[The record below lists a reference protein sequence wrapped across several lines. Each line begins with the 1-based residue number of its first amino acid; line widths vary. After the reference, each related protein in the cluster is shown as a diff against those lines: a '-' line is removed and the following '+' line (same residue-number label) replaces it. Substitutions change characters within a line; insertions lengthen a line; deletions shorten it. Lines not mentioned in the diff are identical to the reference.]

1 MTEHWAPPKN
11 WFLMRD
17 KLFKEGR
24 AAPLWQNYVG
34 YDFLQELNNLV
45 KDQAQPR
52 FQHPPKSHLKYQP
65 CPSTFWSIQLGG
77 FIRIQHLHWRK
88 ADLTYKSHSLNET
101 GIWKTKNSWGIFYQ
115 KGNILCNF
123 FFFYFVQSWGRSRDW
138 ALLQNCCQFKAAQ
151 PRSVAPWQRWM
162 LSSLASE
169 TLLILIS
176 KLNNFLSSN
185 HRVSTNR
192 WARLGTGCWT
202 LPELLRANLAE
213 D

>member
-1 MTEHWAPPKN
+1 MLDTLSSKN
-11 WFLMRD
+11 WIFGEGSGTAQISTSPKITPKISTLSFHFLVDSAWRVYSYSAFALKKSRSNIQISQPQCD
-17 KLFKEGR
+17 RNLENEK
-24 AAPLWQNYVG
+24 
-34 YDFLQELNNLV
+34 FL
-45 KDQAQPR
+45 R
-52 FQHPPKSHLKYQP
+52 
-65 CPSTFWSIQLGG
+65 
-77 FIRIQHLHWRK
+77 
-88 ADLTYKSHSLNET
+88 
-101 GIWKTKNSWGIFYQ
+101 
-115 KGNILCNF
+115 NILPERQHFVQF

-151 PRSVAPWQRWM
+151 PRSAAPWQRWM